1 MRLRWELAR
10 TSLDDLQTRDG
21 NHELAAPI
29 PHASHLSEN
38 LFADVPRKDQY
49 EIRTGLAQFVRMV
62 DGDVRPRQVMSLLVR
77 ADVHRI
83 IEEVRSNSAIVEERE
98 VGEVFVIDSIEL
110 IPFDQAHQMRKLE
123 RNDTLWFEQNGY
135 SGNEIV

>member
-49 EIRTGLAQFVRMV
+49 EIRTGLAQFVRLV

-83 IEEVRSNSAIVEERE
+83 IEEVRSNSAIVEAR
-98 VGEVFVIDSIEL
+98 VALPGPPNPPSSPPL
-110 IPFDQAHQMRKLE
+110 
-123 RNDTLWFEQNGY
+123 TLL
-135 SGNEIV
+135 SH